1 MIKSFL
7 RKVKHSSMFLLFFSR
22 AVLASFGRPSRNKLF
37 VFGTPIHGNLGDQA
51 IAYAEQAFLKQ
62 ECNRKMVE
70 IPSQFVEKYMSVWR
84 WLVGRNGQIAIHGGG
99 FVGSIWPS
107 EDRMLRKVVSSF
119 GGKQII
125 ILPQTVYF
133 DSEHTQ
139 MVDSFRE
146 LLVSHGAVD
155 ICAREM
161 YSFNAATK
169 DYDFPNV
176 KLVPDMVTY
185 LSKNDVS
192 IDEVSDRD
200 SVLLCLRH
208 DREKVNRQQTLEE
221 IEKMLAPEK
230 LILTDTVVEHSIYPW
245 QRRRA
250 VSTKINEFRQAKL
263 VVTDRLHGMVFA
275 AIAGTPCLVLSNNN
289 YKIKGV
295 YEWIKN
301 NTYVRFVDEQTDN
314 IHEIVTVLLTMKK
327 NSYENDAAREK
338 FNVLQELVGGN
349 NVPKI

>member
-1 MIKSFL
+1 MMKLFL
-7 RKVKHSSMFLLFFSR
+7 KKAKHSGMFFFFFFR
-22 AVLASFGRPSRNKLF
+22 AMLASFGRPNKNKIF

-62 ECNRKMVE
+62 ECNRKMIE
-70 IPSQFVEKYMSVWR
+70 IPSQFVEKYMGIWR
-84 WLVGRNGQIAIHGGG
+84 WLVGRNGRVAIHGGG
-99 FVGSIWPS
+99 FVGSIWPN

-119 GGKQII
+119 EGKQII

-133 DSEHTQ
+133 DSEHSQ
-139 MVDSFRE
+139 MVDSFRD

-155 ICAREM
+155 ICAREI
-161 YSFNAATK
+161 YSFSAATK
-169 DYDFPNV
+169 DYYFPNV

-185 LSKNDVS
+185 LTKNDVS
-192 IDEVSDRD
+192 IDEVANRD

-208 DREKVNRQQTLEE
+208 DREKVNRGKTLEK

-230 LILTDTVVEHSIYPW
+230 LILTDTVVGHSIYPW
-245 QRRRA
+245 QRRRT
-250 VSTKINEFRQAKL
+250 VSNKINEFRHARL

-301 NTYVRFVDEQTDN
+301 NMYVRFVDGQTDN
-314 IHEIVTVLLTMKK
+314 IHEIVTSLLMMTK
-327 NSYENDAAREK
+327 NSYENDAVREK
-338 FNVLQELVGGN
+338 FGVLRELVGGN